1 MVRRYIMKNIL
12 LGLFVLS
19 TSAFADING
28 SIGYSSDY
36 MWRGVSQSAGAS
48 SFNAGIEVDSNGFFV
63 GAWVGEVDFGDE
75 ATQERDLYLGYNLDV
90 MDNLDVQL
98 GLIQYRYD
106 KGDYDTVEE
115 GFVKVGYNSLT
126 LSYFLDT
133 DTEND
138 YAHISYDLWFVNG
151 VDASIG
157 YGYHGEDDDFST
169 LTISKDINNF
179 TLSAMVMLDEAF
191 ENQTT
196 DSVSFGLS
204 YNF

>member
-1 MVRRYIMKNIL
+1 MKNVL
-12 LGLFVLS
+12 LGLLVLS

-75 ATQERDLYLGYNLDV
+75 ATQERDLYLGYNLDI

-133 DTEND
+133 DTQND

-204 YNF
+204 YNL

>member
-204 YNF
+204 YNL

>member
-1 MVRRYIMKNIL
+1 MKNIL
-12 LGLFVLS
+12 LGLLVLS
-19 TSAFADING
+19 TSAFADVNG

-36 MWRGVSQSAGAS
+36 MWRGATQSAGAS
-48 SFNAGIEVDSNGFFV
+48 SLNAGIELDPNGFFV

-75 ATQERDLYLGYNLDV
+75 ATQERDLYLGYNLGV

-98 GLIQYRYD
+98 GVIQYRYD

-115 GFVKVGYNSLT
+115 GFVKVRYNNLKVA
-126 LSYFLDT
+126 YYLDT

-179 TLSAMVMLDEAF
+179 TLSALVMLDEAF

>member
-1 MVRRYIMKNIL
+1 MKNIL
-12 LGLFVLS
+12 LGLLVLS
-19 TSAFADING
+19 TSAFADVNG

-36 MWRGVSQSAGAS
+36 MWRGATQSAGAS
-48 SFNAGIEVDSNGFFV
+48 SLNAGIELDSNGFFV

-75 ATQERDLYLGYNLDV
+75 ATQERDLYLGYNLGV

-98 GLIQYRYD
+98 GVIQYRYD

-179 TLSAMVMLDEAF
+179 TLSALVMLDEAF

>member
-1 MVRRYIMKNIL
+1 MKNIL
-12 LGLFVLS
+12 LGLLVLS
-19 TSAFADING
+19 TSAFADVNG

-48 SFNAGIEVDSNGFFV
+48 SLNAGIELDSNGFFV

-75 ATQERDLYLGYNLDV
+75 ATQERDLYLGYDLDV

-179 TLSAMVMLDEAF
+179 TLSALVMLDEAF

>member
-1 MVRRYIMKNIL
+1 MKNIL

-19 TSAFADING
+19 TSAFADVNG

-36 MWRGVSQSAGAS
+36 MWRGATQSAGAS
-48 SFNAGIEVDSNGFFV
+48 SLNAGIELDSNGFFV

-75 ATQERDLYLGYNLDV
+75 ATQERDLYLGYNLGV

-98 GLIQYRYD
+98 GVIQYRYD

-115 GFVKVGYNSLT
+115 GFVKVRYNNLKVA
-126 LSYFLDT
+126 YYLDT

-179 TLSAMVMLDEAF
+179 TLSALVMLDEAF

>member
-1 MVRRYIMKNIL
+1 MKNIL

-19 TSAFADING
+19 TSAFADVNG

-36 MWRGVSQSAGAS
+36 MWRGATQSACAS
-48 SFNAGIEVDSNGFFV
+48 SLNAGIELDSNGFFV

-75 ATQERDLYLGYNLDV
+75 ATQERDLYLGYNLGV

-98 GLIQYRYD
+98 GVIQYRYD

-115 GFVKVGYNSLT
+115 GFVKVRYNNLKVA
-126 LSYFLDT
+126 YYLDT

-179 TLSAMVMLDEAF
+179 TLSALVMLDEAF

>member
-48 SFNAGIEVDSNGFFV
+48 SLNAGIELDSNGFFV

-179 TLSAMVMLDEAF
+179 TLSALIMLDEAF

-204 YNF
+204 YNL

>member
-1 MVRRYIMKNIL
+1 MKNIL

-19 TSAFADING
+19 TSAFADVNG

-36 MWRGVSQSAGAS
+36 MWRGATQSAGAS
-48 SFNAGIEVDSNGFFV
+48 SLNAGIELDSNGFFV

-75 ATQERDLYLGYNLDV
+75 ATQERDLYLGYNLGV

-98 GLIQYRYD
+98 GVIQYRYD

-179 TLSAMVMLDEAF
+179 TLSALVMLDEAF

>member
-1 MVRRYIMKNIL
+1 MKNIL
-12 LGLFVLS
+12 LGLLVLS
-19 TSAFADING
+19 TSAFADVNG

-48 SFNAGIEVDSNGFFV
+48 SLNAGIELDSNGFFV

-106 KGDYDTVEE
+106 KGNYDTVEE
-115 GFVKVGYNSLT
+115 GFVKVRYNNLKVA
-126 LSYFLDT
+126 YYLDT

-179 TLSAMVMLDEAF
+179 TLSALVMLDEAF

>member
-1 MVRRYIMKNIL
+1 MKNIL
-12 LGLFVLS
+12 LGLLVLS
-19 TSAFADING
+19 TSAFADVNG

-48 SFNAGIEVDSNGFFV
+48 SLNAGIELDSNGFFV

-90 MDNLDVQL
+90 LDNLDVQL

-169 LTISKDINNF
+169 LTVSKDINNF

-204 YNF
+204 YNL

>member
-1 MVRRYIMKNIL
+1 MKNIL
-12 LGLFVLS
+12 LGLLVLS
-19 TSAFADING
+19 TSAFADVNG

-48 SFNAGIEVDSNGFFV
+48 SLNAGIELDSNGFFV

-75 ATQERDLYLGYNLDV
+75 ATQERDLYLGYNLGV

-98 GLIQYRYD
+98 GVIQYRYD

-179 TLSAMVMLDEAF
+179 TLSALVMLDEAF

>member
-1 MVRRYIMKNIL
+1 MKNIL
-12 LGLFVLS
+12 LGLLVLS

-48 SFNAGIEVDSNGFFV
+48 SLNAGIELDSNGFFV

-204 YNF
+204 YNL

>member
-1 MVRRYIMKNIL
+1 MKNIL
-12 LGLFVLS
+12 LGLLVLS
-19 TSAFADING
+19 TSAFADVNG

-36 MWRGVSQSAGAS
+36 MWRGATQSAGAS
-48 SFNAGIEVDSNGFFV
+48 SLNAGIELDSNGFFV

-75 ATQERDLYLGYNLDV
+75 ATQERDLYLGYNLGV

-98 GLIQYRYD
+98 GVIQYRYD

-115 GFVKVGYNSLT
+115 GFVKVRYNNLKVA
-126 LSYFLDT
+126 YYLDT

-138 YAHISYDLWFVNG
+138 YAHISYDLWFI
-151 VDASIG
+151 DALDVSLG

-179 TLSAMVMLDEAF
+179 TLSALVMLDEAF

>member
-1 MVRRYIMKNIL
+1 MKNIL

-19 TSAFADING
+19 TSAFAGVNG

-48 SFNAGIEVDSNGFFV
+48 SFNAGIELDSNGFFV
-63 GAWVGEVDFGDE
+63 GAWIGEVDFGDE
-75 ATQERDLYLGYNLDV
+75 ATQEQDLYLGYNLDV

-115 GFVKVGYNSLT
+115 GFVKVGYNNLT
-126 LSYFLDT
+126 VSYFLDT
-133 DTEND
+133 DTEDD
-138 YAHISYDLWFVNG
+138 YAHVSYDLWFVNG
-151 VDASIG
+151 VDATIG
-157 YGYHGEDDDFST
+157 YVYHDRNDDFST
-169 LTISKDINNF
+169 LSLSKDFNNF
-179 TLSAMVMLDEAF
+179 TLSALIMLDEAF
-191 ENQTT
+191 ENQTS

>member
-1 MVRRYIMKNIL
+1 MKNIL
-12 LGLFVLS
+12 LGLLVLS
-19 TSAFADING
+19 TSAFADVNG

-36 MWRGVSQSAGAS
+36 MWRGATQSAGAS
-48 SFNAGIEVDSNGFFV
+48 SLNAGIELDSNGFFV

-75 ATQERDLYLGYNLDV
+75 ATQERDLYLGYNLGV

-115 GFVKVGYNSLT
+115 GFVKVRYNNLKVA
-126 LSYFLDT
+126 YYLDT

-179 TLSAMVMLDEAF
+179 TLSALVMLDEAF

>member
-36 MWRGVSQSAGAS
+36 MWRGASQSAGAS
-48 SFNAGIEVDSNGFFV
+48 SLNAGIELDSNGFFV

-98 GLIQYRYD
+98 GVIQYRYD

-115 GFVKVGYNSLT
+115 GFVKVRYNNLKVA
-126 LSYFLDT
+126 YYLDT

-138 YAHISYDLWFVNG
+138 YAHISYDLWFI
-151 VDASIG
+151 DALDVSLG
-157 YGYHGEDDDFST
+157 YGYHDEDNDFSA
-169 LTISKDINNF
+169 LLLSKDINDF
-179 TLSAMVMLDEAF
+179 TLGALIMLDEAF

-196 DSVSFGLS
+196 DSVSFHLS

>member
-1 MVRRYIMKNIL
+1 MKNIL
-12 LGLFVLS
+12 LGLLVLS
-19 TSAFADING
+19 TSAFADVNG

-48 SFNAGIEVDSNGFFV
+48 SLNAGIELDSNGFFV

-179 TLSAMVMLDEAF
+179 TLSALIMLDEAF

-204 YNF
+204 YNL

>member
-1 MVRRYIMKNIL
+1 MKNIL
-12 LGLFVLS
+12 LGLLVLS
-19 TSAFADING
+19 TSAFADVNG

-48 SFNAGIEVDSNGFFV
+48 SLNAGIELDSNGFFV

-106 KGDYDTVEE
+106 KVDYDTVEE

-179 TLSAMVMLDEAF
+179 TLSALVMLDEAF

>member
-1 MVRRYIMKNIL
+1 MKNIL
-12 LGLFVLS
+12 LGLLVLS
-19 TSAFADING
+19 TSAFADVNG

-48 SFNAGIEVDSNGFFV
+48 SLNAGIELDSNGFFV

-75 ATQERDLYLGYNLDV
+75 ATQERDLYLGYDLDV

-179 TLSAMVMLDEAF
+179 TLGALIMLDEAF

-196 DSVSFGLS
+196 DSISFHLS

>member
-1 MVRRYIMKNIL
+1 MKNIL
-12 LGLFVLS
+12 LGLLVLS
-19 TSAFADING
+19 TSAFADVNG

-36 MWRGVSQSAGAS
+36 MWRGATQSAGAS
-48 SFNAGIEVDSNGFFV
+48 SLNAGIELDSNGFFV

-75 ATQERDLYLGYNLDV
+75 ATQERDLYLGYNLGV

-98 GLIQYRYD
+98 GVIQYRYD

-157 YGYHGEDDDFST
+157 YVYHGEDDDFST

-179 TLSAMVMLDEAF
+179 TLSALVMLDEAF

>member
-1 MVRRYIMKNIL
+1 
-12 LGLFVLS
+12 
-19 TSAFADING
+19 
-28 SIGYSSDY
+28 
-36 MWRGVSQSAGAS
+36 MWRGVSHSAGAS
-48 SFNAGIEVDSNGFFV
+48 SLNAGIELDSNGFFV

-179 TLSAMVMLDEAF
+179 TLSALVMLDEAF

>member
-1 MVRRYIMKNIL
+1 MKNIL
-12 LGLFVLS
+12 LGLLVLS
-19 TSAFADING
+19 TSAFADVNG

-179 TLSAMVMLDEAF
+179 TLSALIMLDEAF

-204 YNF
+204 YNL

>member
-1 MVRRYIMKNIL
+1 MKNIL
-12 LGLFVLS
+12 LGLLVLS
-19 TSAFADING
+19 TSAFADVNG

-36 MWRGVSQSAGAS
+36 MWRGATQSAGAS
-48 SFNAGIEVDSNGFFV
+48 SLNAGIELDSNGFFV

-115 GFVKVGYNSLT
+115 GFVKVRYNNLKVA
-126 LSYFLDT
+126 YYLDT

-179 TLSAMVMLDEAF
+179 TLSALVMLDEAF

>member
-1 MVRRYIMKNIL
+1 MMM
-12 LGLFVLS
+12 LS
-19 TSAFADING
+19 TFGYADVSG
-28 SIGYSSDY
+28 HVGYSSDY
-36 MWRGVSQSAGAS
+36 IWRGVSQSQGAAS
-48 SFNAGIEVDSNGFFV
+48 LNAGIELESNGFFA
-63 GAWVGEVDFGDE
+63 GAWIGEVDYLDND

-169 LTISKDINNF
+169 LTVSKDFNNF
-179 TLSAMVMLDEAF
+179 TLSALIMLDEAF

>member
-1 MVRRYIMKNIL
+1 MKNIL
-12 LGLFVLS
+12 LGLLVLS
-19 TSAFADING
+19 TSAFADVNG

-36 MWRGVSQSAGAS
+36 MWRGATQSAGAS
-48 SFNAGIEVDSNGFFV
+48 SLNAGIELDSNGFFV

-75 ATQERDLYLGYNLDV
+75 ATQERDLYLGYNLGV

-98 GLIQYRYD
+98 GVIQYRYD

-115 GFVKVGYNSLT
+115 GFVKVRYNNLKVA
-126 LSYFLDT
+126 YYLDT

-179 TLSAMVMLDEAF
+179 TLSALVMLDEAF

>member
-1 MVRRYIMKNIL
+1 MKNIL
-12 LGLFVLS
+12 LGLLVLS
-19 TSAFADING
+19 TSAFADVNG

-36 MWRGVSQSAGAS
+36 MWRGATQSAGAS
-48 SFNAGIEVDSNGFFV
+48 SLNAGIELDSNGFFV

-75 ATQERDLYLGYNLDV
+75 ATQERDLYLGYNLGV

-179 TLSAMVMLDEAF
+179 TLSALVMLDEAF

>member
-1 MVRRYIMKNIL
+1 MKNIL
-12 LGLFVLS
+12 LGLLVLS
-19 TSAFADING
+19 TSAFADVNG

-48 SFNAGIEVDSNGFFV
+48 SLNAGIELDSNGFFV

-98 GLIQYRYD
+98 GVIQYRYD

-179 TLSAMVMLDEAF
+179 TLSALVMLDEAF

>member
-1 MVRRYIMKNIL
+1 MKNIL

-204 YNF
+204 YNL

>member
-1 MVRRYIMKNIL
+1 MKNIL
-12 LGLFVLS
+12 LGLLVLS
-19 TSAFADING
+19 TSAFADVNG

-48 SFNAGIEVDSNGFFV
+48 SLNAGIELDSNGFFV

-179 TLSAMVMLDEAF
+179 TLSALVMLDEAF

>member
-1 MVRRYIMKNIL
+1 MKNIL

-19 TSAFADING
+19 TSAFAGVNG

-48 SFNAGIEVDSNGFFV
+48 SFNAGIELDSNGFFV
-63 GAWVGEVDFGDE
+63 GAWIGEVDFGDE
-75 ATQERDLYLGYNLDV
+75 ATQEQDLYLGYNLDV

-115 GFVKVGYNSLT
+115 GFVKVGYNNLT
-126 LSYFLDT
+126 VSYFLDT
-133 DTEND
+133 DTEDD
-138 YAHISYDLWFVNG
+138 YAHVSYDLWFVNG
-151 VDASIG
+151 VDATIG
-157 YGYHGEDDDFST
+157 YGYHDRNDDFST
-169 LTISKDINNF
+169 LSLSKDFNNF
-179 TLSAMVMLDEAF
+179 TLSALIMLDEAF
-191 ENQTT
+191 ENQTS

>member
-19 TSAFADING
+19 TSAFAGVNG

-48 SFNAGIEVDSNGFFV
+48 SFNAGIELDSNGFFV
-63 GAWVGEVDFGDE
+63 GAWIGEVDFGDE
-75 ATQERDLYLGYNLDV
+75 ATQEQDLYLGYNLDV

-115 GFVKVGYNSLT
+115 GFVKVGYNNLT
-126 LSYFLDT
+126 VSYFLDT
-133 DTEND
+133 DTEDD
-138 YAHISYDLWFVNG
+138 YAHVSYDLWFVNG
-151 VDASIG
+151 VDATIG
-157 YGYHGEDDDFST
+157 YGYHDRNDDFST
-169 LTISKDINNF
+169 LSLSKDFNNF
-179 TLSAMVMLDEAF
+179 TLSALIMLDEAF
-191 ENQTT
+191 ENQTS

>member
-1 MVRRYIMKNIL
+1 MKNIL
-12 LGLFVLS
+12 LGLLVLS
-19 TSAFADING
+19 TSAFADVNG

-48 SFNAGIEVDSNGFFV
+48 SLNAGIEVDSNGFFV

-179 TLSAMVMLDEAF
+179 TLSALIMLDEAF

-204 YNF
+204 YNL